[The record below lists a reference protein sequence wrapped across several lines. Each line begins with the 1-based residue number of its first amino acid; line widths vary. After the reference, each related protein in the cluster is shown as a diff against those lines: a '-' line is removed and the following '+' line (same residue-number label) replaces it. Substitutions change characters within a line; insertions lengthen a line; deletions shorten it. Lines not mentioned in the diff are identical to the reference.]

1 MYYLRLRDKVWA
13 LDRPYIMGIINVT
26 PDSFSDGGE
35 ADTPEKALSRAE
47 KLLSEGADI
56 LDIGAVSTRPGAPEV
71 PEEEEYRRL
80 LPALRAI
87 RKAFPDVPISVDT
100 FRGGIA
106 RAALEEG
113 ADLINDVSGG
123 AWDPTLW
130 PVIAHYQVPYILMH
144 IQGTPQTM
152 QISPTYQNLLQEVWL
167 YFVEK
172 LQQLAQIGIHDVVID
187 PGFGFGKTLK
197 HNYQLLR
204 NLRIFRRLGRPI
216 LVGISR
222 KSMLWRVL
230 EVSPKETLWAST
242 ALHWQALL
250 AGARLFRVHD
260 PLPLRH
266 IFKIWEVWS
275 SSP

>member
-1 MYYLRLRDKVWA
+1 MYYLRLRDKVWP

-35 ADTPEKALSRAE
+35 ADTPDKALARAE
-47 KLLSEGADI
+47 KLLREGADL

-71 PEEEEYRRL
+71 PEAEEHQRL

-100 FRGGIA
+100 FRGAIA
-106 RAALEEG
+106 RVALEEG

-123 AWDPTLW
+123 AWDPSLW
-130 PVIAHYQVPYILMH
+130 PTIAHYQVPYILMH

-152 QISPTYQNLLQEVWL
+152 QISPTYENLTQEVWL

-172 LQQLAQIGIHDVVID
+172 LQALAEHNIHDVIID
-187 PGFGFGKTLK
+187 LGFGFGKTIV
-197 HNYQLLR
+197 HNYQLLKG
-204 NLRIFRRLGRPI
+204 LSLFRRLKRPI

-222 KSMLWRVL
+222 KSMLWRLL

-250 AGARLFRVHD
+250 SGARLFRVHD
-260 PLPLRH
+260 PLQLRQ
-266 IFKIWEVWS
+266 ILKIWEVWN

>member
-1 MYYLRLRDKVWA
+1 
-13 LDRPYIMGIINVT
+13 
-26 PDSFSDGGE
+26 
-35 ADTPEKALSRAE
+35 
-47 KLLSEGADI
+47 
-56 LDIGAVSTRPGAPEV
+56 
-71 PEEEEYRRL
+71 
-80 LPALRAI
+80 LRAI

>member
-130 PVIAHYQVPYILMH
+130 PVIAQYQVPYILMH

-152 QISPTYQNLLQEVWL
+152 QINSTYQNLLQEVWL

-172 LQQLAQIGIHDVVID
+172 LQQLAQIGIYDVIID

-197 HNYQLLR
+197 HNYQLLQS
-204 NLRIFRRLGRPI
+204 LRIFRRLGRPI

-266 IFKIWEVWS
+266 IFKIWEIWS

>member
-56 LDIGAVSTRPGAPEV
+56 LDIGAVSTRPRAPEV
-71 PEEEEYRRL
+71 PEDEEYHRL

-130 PVIAHYQVPYILMH
+130 PVIAHSQVPYILMH

-152 QISPTYQNLLQEVWL
+152 QTSPTYQNLLQEVWL

>member
-1 MYYLRLRDKVWA
+1 MFYLRLRDKVWP
-13 LDRPYIMGIINVT
+13 LDRPHIMGIINVT

-35 ADTPEKALSRAE
+35 ADTPEKALKRAE
-47 KLLSEGADI
+47 KLLQEGADL
-56 LDIGAVSTRPGAPEV
+56 LDIGAVSTRPAAPEV
-71 PEEEEYRRL
+71 PETEEYQRL

-87 RKAFPDVPISVDT
+87 RKAFPEVPISVDT
-100 FRGGIA
+100 FRGSIA

-130 PVIAHYQVPYILMH
+130 PTVARYQVPYILMH

-152 QISPTYQNLLQEVWL
+152 QISPTYKNLIQDIWT

-172 LQQLAQIGIHDVVID
+172 LQLLNDLGIYDVIVD
-187 PGFGFGKTLK
+187 PGFGFGKTIA
-197 HNYQLLR
+197 HNYELLKS
-204 NLRIFRRLGRPI
+204 LKLFRRLERPI

-222 KSMLWRVL
+222 KSMLWRIL
-230 EVSPKETLWAST
+230 QVSPKETLWAST

-250 AGARLFRVHD
+250 SGARLFRVHD
-260 PLPLRH
+260 PLPLKH
-266 IFKIWEVWS
+266 IFTIWEVWR

>member
-1 MYYLRLRDKVWA
+1 MYYLRLRDKVWP

-35 ADTPEKALSRAE
+35 ADTPDKALARAE
-47 KLLSEGADI
+47 KLLREGADL

-71 PEEEEYRRL
+71 PEAEEHQRL

-100 FRGGIA
+100 FRGAIA
-106 RAALEEG
+106 RVALEEG

-123 AWDPTLW
+123 AWDPSLW
-130 PVIAHYQVPYILMH
+130 PTIAHYQVPYILMH

-152 QISPTYQNLLQEVWL
+152 QISPTYENLTQEVWL

-172 LQQLAQIGIHDVVID
+172 LQALAEHNIHDVIID
-187 PGFGFGKTLK
+187 LGFGFGKTIV
-197 HNYQLLR
+197 HNYQLLKG
-204 NLRIFRRLGRPI
+204 LSLFRRLKRPI

-222 KSMLWRVL
+222 KSMLWRLL

-250 AGARLFRVHD
+250 SGARLFRVHD
-260 PLPLRH
+260 PLPLRQ
-266 IFKIWEVWS
+266 ILRIWEVWN

>member
-1 MYYLRLRDKVWA
+1 MFYLRLRDKVWA

-26 PDSFSDGGE
+26 PDSFSDGGD
-35 ADTPEKALSRAE
+35 ADTPEKALARAE

-56 LDIGAVSTRPGAPEV
+56 LDIGAVSTRPGAPNV
-71 PEEEEYRRL
+71 PEAEEYRRL

-100 FRGGIA
+100 FRGAIA

-113 ADLINDVSGG
+113 ANLINDVSGG
-123 AWDPTLW
+123 AWDPALW
-130 PVIAHYQVPYILMH
+130 PVVAHYGIPYILMH
-144 IQGTPQTM
+144 TQGTPQTM
-152 QISPTYQNLLQEVWL
+152 QINPTYRHLIQEVYL
-167 YFVEK
+167 YFVERLQK
-172 LQQLAQIGIHDVVID
+172 LAELGIHDVIID
-187 PGFGFGKTLK
+187 PGFGFGKTIT

-204 NLRIFRRLGRPI
+204 SLRLFRRLRRPL

-230 EVSPKETLWAST
+230 EISPRETLWAST

-250 AGARLFRVHD
+250 SGARLFRVHD